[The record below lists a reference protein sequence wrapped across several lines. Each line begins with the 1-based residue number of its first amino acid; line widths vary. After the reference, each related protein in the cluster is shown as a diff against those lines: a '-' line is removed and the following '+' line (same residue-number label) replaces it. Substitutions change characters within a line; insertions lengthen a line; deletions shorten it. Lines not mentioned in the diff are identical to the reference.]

1 MKKAVILIIL
11 TIMMITAGCS
21 QFSSPKVE
29 IRGYGLSCELNKED
43 TEKALDF
50 IDQIKAADFSELD
63 PAERIIGGFSHNII
77 VTEGKNRTVYGFLGN
92 NLYITEESGT
102 RELKI
107 DDEFRENTLYPTMT
121 ALFEPYIPLSY
132 PLLNP
137 VREIYVSVSHGEET
151 EDLDMLT
158 VSDLIAPVVISQIA
172 VLYPEAQKYDGRFD
186 DELTVVTYNDGVIEE
201 KIHVFKDYVVIKD
214 RKIDLGSSDFS
225 DSLLKQ
231 GDLMPGRYVM
241 VKRTGGYML
250 DQNGEYAGVLN
261 IKEDW
266 TAELKYFGDTIEL
279 MFDPVNQS
287 WGDEYSMDVP
297 YYFHGEVLALPGI
310 GGTIYYMYFPE

>member
-11 TIMMITAGCS
+11 TILMITAGCS

-63 PAERIIGGFSHNII
+63 LAERIIGGFSHNII

-92 NLYITEESGT
+92 NLYITEESGVK
-102 RELKI
+102 ELKI
-107 DDEFRENTLYPTMT
+107 DDQFRENILYPTMT
-121 ALFEPYIPLSY
+121 SLFEPYIPLSY

-137 VREIYVSVSHGEET
+137 VREIYVSISHGEIP
-151 EDLDMLT
+151 EDLDVLT
-158 VSDLIAPVVISQIA
+158 VSNLIAPVVISQIA
-172 VLYPEAQKYDGRFD
+172 VLYPEAPKYNGGYD
-186 DELTVVTYNDGVIEE
+186 DELTVITFDDGVIEE
-201 KIHVFKDYVVIKD
+201 KIHVFRDYVVIKD
-214 RKIDLGSSDFS
+214 RKIDLGSSEFS

-231 GDLMPGRYVM
+231 DDLIPGRYVM
-241 VKRTGGYML
+241 VKKTGGYML
-250 DQNGEYAGVLN
+250 DQNGEYAGVLS

-266 TAELKYFGDTIEL
+266 TAELNFFGDVIEL
-279 MFDPVNQS
+279 MFDPVNQT
-287 WGDEYSMDVP
+287 WGDEYSRDVS
-297 YYFHGEVLALPGI
+297 YYFHGEVLAMPGI
-310 GGTIYYMYFPE
+310 GGTLYYLYFPE